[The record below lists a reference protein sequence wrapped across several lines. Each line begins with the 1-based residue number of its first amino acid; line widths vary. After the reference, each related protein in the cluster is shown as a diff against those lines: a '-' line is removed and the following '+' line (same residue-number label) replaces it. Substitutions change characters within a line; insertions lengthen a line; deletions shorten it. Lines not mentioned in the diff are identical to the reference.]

1 MTIYIANS
9 YNFET
14 SSNKIHGIFSTP
26 ELAEKTLIKL
36 NTPNIKQELYIT
48 KAYLDKAFS
57 DGDEYSESIYGVLET
72 K

>member
-1 MTIYIANS
+1 
-9 YNFET
+9 
-14 SSNKIHGIFSTP
+14 
-26 ELAEKTLIKL
+26 L